1 MTLSNIRC
9 ASYEKRAQLRE
20 PYQYNEIWLF
30 SKERVKNST
39 QQSLALIKKK
49 NKKTKKQTKN
59 L

>member
-1 MTLSNIRC
+1 MTLSNIRR

-20 PYQYNEIWLF
+20 PYQYNKIWLF

-49 NKKTKKQTKN
+49 KKKH
-59 L
+59 